1 MIFCV
6 IAFGYYILCMVK
18 LASQAHPNTKQ
29 YDDYHENDDDVD
41 HNLNVGA
48 AGGGGGAGWC

>member
-48 AGGGGGAGWC
+48 AAGGGAGWC